1 MIDVTAFKTC
11 FVAVTLKYANIKLS
25 TVCCQHILS
34 LSLSVVEIEMV
45 EVLRDCNLQHHFCFN
60 FVVEIFR
67 DSISRPQG
75 TKVGERFMNSY
86 PTFLINFSD
95 NSIIS
100 EAENWWSVSP
110 VLLWLKTFWLMSV
123 ELTSEVQGLTNLE
136 WWGPGTW
143 WGETGCHIKTL
154 FIMRRGWHIITH
166 IRL

>member
-86 PTFLINFSD
+86 PTFLINFPIIQSSLRLRIDDLCPQFYFDWKLFDWWVLSWLQRCRGWQIWSD
-95 NSIIS
+95 
-100 EAENWWSVSP
+100 EVR
-110 VLLWLKTFWLMSV
+110 
-123 ELTSEVQGLTNLE
+123 ELGEERQGVTLRRSSS
-136 WWGPGTW
+136 
-143 WGETGCHIKTL
+143 WGEGDI
-154 FIMRRGWHIITH
+154 
-166 IRL
+166 